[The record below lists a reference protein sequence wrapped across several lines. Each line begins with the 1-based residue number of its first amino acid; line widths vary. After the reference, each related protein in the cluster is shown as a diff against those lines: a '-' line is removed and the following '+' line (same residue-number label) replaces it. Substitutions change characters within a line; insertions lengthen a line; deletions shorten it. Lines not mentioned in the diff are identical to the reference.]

1 MKKNLITAAILAVS
15 FAGIISCKKSED
27 KTTPSPTPASP
38 YYFEFTLGGKYTKFA
53 NPEPQYAYMLG
64 EVGGFQTP
72 AASSLFPSI
81 ELSFIFNRSA
91 TDADVKGLAGKR
103 LRFNEGYS
111 NDSVT
116 AFLHYRS
123 DLSTDGLYDNDDT
136 TFTYYV
142 DVSKVN
148 YLRVDTSFGTLLDI
162 YEVTGTCRALM
173 TDDVDTDL
181 LLEGGKFNMQVSRV
195 KR

>member
-1 MKKNLITAAILAVS
+1 MKKTLITAAISAAF
-15 FAGIISCKKSED
+15 FASIISCKKSED
-27 KTTPSPTPASP
+27 KTTPTPTPSSP

-72 AASSLFPSI
+72 SASAIYPSI
-81 ELSFIFNRSA
+81 ELSFIFNHRA

-103 LRFNEGYS
+103 LRFNDWYS
-111 NDSVT
+111 TDSAT
-116 AFLHYRS
+116 AFLHYMS
-123 DLSTDGLYDNDDT
+123 DASTDGLYDNDDT
-136 TFTYYV
+136 TYAYYV

-148 YLRVDTSFGTLLDI
+148 FLRVDTLFGTPLDI

-173 TDDVDTDL
+173 TDDENIEM
-181 LLEGGKFNMQVSRV
+181 LLEGGKFNMQISRV
-195 KR
+195 KN